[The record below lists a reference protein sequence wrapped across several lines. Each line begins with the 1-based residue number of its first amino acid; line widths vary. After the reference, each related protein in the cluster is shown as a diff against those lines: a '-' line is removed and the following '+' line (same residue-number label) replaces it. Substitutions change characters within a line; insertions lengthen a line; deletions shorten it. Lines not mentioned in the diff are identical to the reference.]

1 MPGFVKRN
9 WRLKLLAIV
18 LAIVSWAGVV
28 LATNPPG
35 TRSVS
40 IAVPQPPSL
49 DVSLPAGYLL
59 TQAIPNL
66 TVDITGTE
74 DHLSSFS
81 KSSLQVTVDYDAI
94 RAVGARVP
102 AAVRLPVK
110 ITNTDPNID
119 LDDPPSSI
127 EAEVDSTGTASEP
140 VQIEVSHAPPPGY
153 QDSTM
158 QATPATVTATGPEHE
173 LVGIV
178 IKTTPPF
185 DLSNQRADFGATDV
199 KVWPYSAQGQYLSD
213 VNLTP
218 ASVNVAITVVG
229 VDTTRTSSVVLGDIT
244 GAADFTQ
251 VIVDTYSPMTVTLN
265 GSQDL
270 INAASLAT
278 VTTGGIDVAG
288 QTGTVTYKVPIE
300 TPTGITAIPASVTV
314 TVTVTLLP
322 TPTPV
327 PTSPSPSPSPTG

>member
-66 TVDITGTE
+66 AVDITGTE
-74 DHLSSFS
+74 NHLSSFS

-94 RAVGARVP
+94 RAVGAHVP
-102 AAVRLPVK
+102 AAIRLPVR

-119 LDDPPSSI
+119 LDDPPTSI
-127 EAEVDSTGTASEP
+127 EAQVDSSGSASEP
-140 VQIEVSHAPPPGY
+140 VEVVVSHAPPPGY

-178 IKTTPPF
+178 IKTLPI
-185 DLSNQRADFGATDV
+185 DLSNQRANFPASTI
-199 KVWPYSAQGQYLSD
+199 KVYPYSSQGRYLAD

-218 ASVNVAITVVG
+218 ASVNVSITVVG

-244 GAADFTQ
+244 GAADGTPVF
-251 VIVDTYSPMTVTLN
+251 TYSPMTVTLT

-270 INAASLAT
+270 INGASLAT

-288 QTGTVTYKVPIE
+288 QIGTVTYKVPIE
-300 TPTGITAIPASVTV
+300 TPTGITANPSTVTV
-314 TVTVTLLP
+314 TVTVTPLP
-322 TPTPV
+322 TPTPAV
-327 PTSPSPSPSPTG
+327 TSPSPSSGAAT

>member
-66 TVDITGTE
+66 AVDITGTE
-74 DHLSSFS
+74 NHLSSFS

-94 RAVGARVP
+94 RAVGAHVP
-102 AAVRLPVK
+102 AAVRLPVR

-119 LDDPPSSI
+119 LDDPPTSI
-127 EAEVDSTGTASEP
+127 EAQVDSSGSASEP
-140 VQIEVSHAPPPGY
+140 VEVVVSHAPPPGY

-178 IKTTPPF
+178 IKTLPI
-185 DLSNQRADFGATDV
+185 DLSNQRANFPASTI
-199 KVWPYSAQGQYLSD
+199 KVYPYSSQGRYLAD

-218 ASVNVAITVVG
+218 ASVNVSITVVG

-244 GAADFTQ
+244 GAADGTPVF
-251 VIVDTYSPMTVTLN
+251 TYSPMTVTLT

-270 INAASLAT
+270 INGASLAT

-288 QTGTVTYKVPIE
+288 QIGTVTYKVPIE
-300 TPTGITAIPASVTV
+300 TPTGITANPSTVTV
-314 TVTVTLLP
+314 TVTVTPLP
-322 TPTPV
+322 TPTPAV
-327 PTSPSPSPSPTG
+327 TSPSPSSGAAT

>member
-1 MPGFVKRN
+1 MPGFVRRN

-18 LAIVSWAGVV
+18 LAIFSWAGVV

-66 TVDITGTE
+66 AVDITGTE
-74 DHLSSFS
+74 NHLSSFS

-94 RAVGARVP
+94 RAVGAHVP
-102 AAVRLPVK
+102 AAVRLPVR

-119 LDDPPSSI
+119 LDDPPTSI
-127 EAEVDSTGTASEP
+127 EAQVDSSGSASEP
-140 VQIEVSHAPPPGY
+140 VEVVVSHAPPPGY

-178 IKTTPPF
+178 IKTLPI
-185 DLSNQRADFGATDV
+185 DLSNQRANFPASTI
-199 KVWPYSAQGQYLSD
+199 KVYPYSSQGRYLAD

-218 ASVNVAITVVG
+218 ASVNVSITVVG

-244 GAADFTQ
+244 GAADGTPVF
-251 VIVDTYSPMTVTLN
+251 TYSPMTVTLT

-270 INAASLAT
+270 INGASLAT

-288 QTGTVTYKVPIE
+288 QIGTVTYKVPIE
-300 TPTGITAIPASVTV
+300 TPTGITANPSTVTV
-314 TVTVTLLP
+314 TVTVTPLP
-322 TPTPV
+322 TPTPAV
-327 PTSPSPSPSPTG
+327 TLPSPSSGAAT

>member
-18 LAIVSWAGVV
+18 LAIFSWAGVV

-74 DHLSSFS
+74 DHLNSFS

-94 RAVGARVP
+94 RAVGENVP
-102 AAVRLPVK
+102 VAVRLPVR
-110 ITNTDPNID
+110 ITNTDHNID
-119 LDDPPSSI
+119 LDDPPTSI
-127 EAEVDSTGTASEP
+127 EAQVDSSGSASEP
-140 VQIEVSHAPPPGY
+140 VEVVVSHAPPPGY

-178 IKTTPPF
+178 IKTHEI
-185 DLSNQRADFGATDV
+185 DLSNQRANFGGTGIALY
-199 KVWPYSAQGQYLSD
+199 PYSAQGNYLPD
-213 VNLTP
+213 VNLSP
-218 ASVNVAITVVG
+218 AAVNVSITVVG

-251 VIVDTYSPMTVTLN
+251 VFVDTYSPMTVTLT

-288 QTGTVTYKVPIE
+288 QTGTVTYKVPIV
-300 TPTGITAIPASVTV
+300 TPTGITANPSTV
-314 TVTVTLLP
+314 TVTITVTVSP

-327 PTSPSPSPSPTG
+327 ATPTPSPSA

>member
-1 MPGFVKRN
+1 MPGFVTRN

-66 TVDITGTE
+66 AVDITGTE
-74 DHLSSFS
+74 NHLSSFS

-94 RAVGARVP
+94 RAVGAHVP
-102 AAVRLPVK
+102 AAVRLPVR

-119 LDDPPSSI
+119 LDDPPTSI
-127 EAEVDSTGTASEP
+127 EAQVDSSGSASEP
-140 VQIEVSHAPPPGY
+140 VEVVVSHAPPPGY

-178 IKTTPPF
+178 IKTLPI
-185 DLSNQRADFGATDV
+185 DLSNQRANFPASTI
-199 KVWPYSAQGQYLSD
+199 KVYPYSSQGRYLAD

-218 ASVNVAITVVG
+218 ASVNVSITVVG

-244 GAADFTQ
+244 GAADGTPVF
-251 VIVDTYSPMTVTLN
+251 TYSPMTVMLT

-270 INAASLAT
+270 INGASLAT

-288 QTGTVTYKVPIE
+288 QIGTVTYKVPIE
-300 TPTGITAIPASVTV
+300 TPTGITANPSTVTV
-314 TVTVTLLP
+314 TVTVTPLP
-322 TPTPV
+322 TPTPAV
-327 PTSPSPSPSPTG
+327 TSPSPSSGAAT

>member
-66 TVDITGTE
+66 AVDITGTE
-74 DHLSSFS
+74 NHLSSFS

-94 RAVGARVP
+94 RAVGAHVP
-102 AAVRLPVK
+102 AAVRLPVR

-119 LDDPPSSI
+119 LDDPPTSI
-127 EAEVDSTGTASEP
+127 EAQVDSSGSASEP
-140 VQIEVSHAPPPGY
+140 VEVVVSHAPPPGY

-178 IKTTPPF
+178 IKTLPI
-185 DLSNQRADFGATDV
+185 DLSNQRANFPASTI
-199 KVWPYSAQGQYLSD
+199 KVYPYSSQGRYLAD

-218 ASVNVAITVVG
+218 ASVNVSITVVG

-244 GAADFTQ
+244 GAADGTPVF
-251 VIVDTYSPMTVTLN
+251 TYSPMTVTLT

-270 INAASLAT
+270 INGASLAT

-300 TPTGITAIPASVTV
+300 TPTGITANPSTVTV
-314 TVTVTLLP
+314 TVTVTPLP
-322 TPTPV
+322 TPTPAA
-327 PTSPSPSPSPTG
+327 TSPSPSSGAAT

>member
-18 LAIVSWAGVV
+18 LAIFSWAGVV

-66 TVDITGTE
+66 AVDITGTE
-74 DHLSSFS
+74 NHLSSFS

-94 RAVGARVP
+94 RAVGAHVP
-102 AAVRLPVK
+102 AAVRLPVR

-119 LDDPPSSI
+119 LDDPPTSI
-127 EAEVDSTGTASEP
+127 EAQVDSSGSASEP
-140 VQIEVSHAPPPGY
+140 VEVVVSHAPPPGY

-178 IKTTPPF
+178 IKTLPI
-185 DLSNQRADFGATDV
+185 DLSNQRANFPASTI
-199 KVWPYSAQGQYLSD
+199 KVYPYSSQGRYLAD

-218 ASVNVAITVVG
+218 ASVNVSITVVG

-244 GAADFTQ
+244 GAADGTPVF
-251 VIVDTYSPMTVTLN
+251 TYSPMTVTLT

-270 INAASLAT
+270 INGASLAT

-288 QTGTVTYKVPIE
+288 QIGTVTYKVPIE
-300 TPTGITAIPASVTV
+300 TPTGITANPSTVTV
-314 TVTVTLLP
+314 TVTVTPLP
-322 TPTPV
+322 TPTPAV
-327 PTSPSPSPSPTG
+327 TSPSPSSGAAT

>member
-18 LAIVSWAGVV
+18 LAIFSWAGVV

-94 RAVGARVP
+94 RAVGVHVP

-110 ITNTDPNID
+110 IVNTDPNID
-119 LDDPPSSI
+119 LDDPPTSI
-127 EAEVDSTGTASEP
+127 EAQVDSSGSANEP
-140 VQIEVSHAPPPGY
+140 VEVVVSHAPPPGY
-153 QDSTM
+153 QAGTM

-178 IKTTPPF
+178 IKTLPI
-185 DLSNQRADFGATDV
+185 DLSNQRANFPASTI
-199 KVWPYSAQGQYLSD
+199 KVYPYSSQGRYLAD

-218 ASVNVAITVVG
+218 ASVNVSITVVG

-244 GAADFTQ
+244 GAADGTPVF
-251 VIVDTYSPMTVTLN
+251 TYSPMTVTLT

-270 INAASLAT
+270 INGASLAT

-300 TPTGITAIPASVTV
+300 TPTGITANPSTVTV
-314 TVTVTLLP
+314 TVTVTPLP
-322 TPTPV
+322 TPTPAV
-327 PTSPSPSPSPTG
+327 TSPSPSSGAAT